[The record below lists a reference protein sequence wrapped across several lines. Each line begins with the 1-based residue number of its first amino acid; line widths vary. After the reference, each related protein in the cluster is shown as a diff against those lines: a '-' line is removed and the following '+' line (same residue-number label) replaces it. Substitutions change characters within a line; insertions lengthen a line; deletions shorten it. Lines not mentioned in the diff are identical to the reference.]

1 MSTQTISERL
11 KELRQSL
18 NLTQREMAKDLNIT
32 AAALSKYE
40 SQIANPS
47 INVLISIAKK
57 YNVSVDWLLGLSDN
71 YSTNKLKT
79 YADILQNIF
88 QLATSLNNLEFDF
101 DGISI
106 DGYEDEDGEFL
117 TDTYITISDDT
128 LAFLLNK
135 LNKTYILYKDKT
147 IDIDVLQA
155 VVDSLKKDC
164 KNKEIGF

>member
-1 MSTQTISERL
+1 MNTQTISERL

-40 SQIANPS
+40 SQVANPS

-71 YSTNKLKT
+71 HSTDKLKN

-88 QLATSLNNLEFDF
+88 QLATSLNDLEFDF
-101 DGISI
+101 DGFTI
-106 DGYEDEDGEFL
+106 DGYEDGEFL
-117 TDTYITISDDT
+117 TDTHIIISDDT

-135 LNKTYILYKDKT
+135 LNKTYVLYKDKT